1 MAESYSDSP
10 GRVEK
15 SAASVRLDGWKDIAA
30 YLGKAERTV
39 KRWEADRGLP
49 IHRVPGGAKA
59 SVYAYRE
66 ELNQWLKSSSAADAD
81 PVEAVPGLAPEEA
94 PAPTEVAQETVAYA
108 EILTNSY
115 PTASISQV
123 PKLKWT
129 TALFAVAATAV
140 TLIVV
145 LSSATGVF
153 LPERIRAAFARKS
166 PDAPY
171 RSTPVSEA
179 EKNLSREYYL
189 KGRYEW
195 NQRTPVS
202 LNRALDLFTQAI
214 VHDPG
219 CAQAYAGLAD
229 TYDLLWEYS
238 TMPQNDAFPRAVAAA
253 RKAVELDDSLAE
265 AHRSLAFAEM
275 YGTWDFYGAEKE
287 FRRAIELDPKDPQAR
302 RWYANAFAVPGRFEE
317 SLEQINKAQEL
328 DPSSNATLA
337 DKGALLASA
346 GRTQEA
352 IDLLREVERS
362 APDFRSPHFYL
373 MRISLAIGDYP
384 TYLSEGEK
392 AAESVNDPVLKDL
405 IAAARSGY
413 ERGGGRGLLE
423 SLYAKQKE
431 YYEAGKLYGTLLAKT
446 CVLLGRKQEALQLL
460 EVAYSRHE
468 IDMLSCLSHPDLL
481 TLKDE
486 PRYKALVE
494 KIHFPMHPVD
504 SRPAETTGSDYP
516 RLAIVA
522 DPH

>member
-1 MAESYSDSP
+1 MAESHLDTP
-10 GRVEK
+10 GR
-15 SAASVRLDGWKDIAA
+15 ADRSVSSSRLDGWKDIAA
-30 YLGKAERTV
+30 FLSKAERTV
-39 KRWEADRGLP
+39 KRWETSRGLP

-59 SVYAYRE
+59 SVFAYRE
-66 ELNQWLKSSSAADAD
+66 ELNQWLKSSGTADPD
-81 PVEAVPGLAPEEA
+81 PVEMTQSPPVEGLSTTTVVAEDAVD
-94 PAPTEVAQETVAYA
+94 PTEV
-108 EILTNSY
+108 LTDPS
-115 PTASISQV
+115 PPISQV
-123 PKLKWT
+123 PKLRLA
-129 TALFAVAATAV
+129 TALVGMAAAVV
-140 TLIVV
+140 TLIAMV
-145 LSSATGVF
+145 SSATGVPLAQRIGTIF
-153 LPERIRAAFARKS
+153 AKRSPEAASSSA
-166 PDAPY
+166 A
-171 RSTPVSEA
+171 VSEA

-195 NQRTPVS
+195 NQRTPNS

-219 CAQAYAGLAD
+219 YAQAYAGLAD

-238 TMPQNDAFPRAVAAA
+238 TMPQNEAFPRAVAAA
-253 RKAVELDDSLAE
+253 WKAVELDDSLAE

-373 MRISLAIGDYP
+373 MRIGLAIGDYP

-431 YYEAGKLYGTLLAKT
+431 YYEAGKLYGTFLAKT

-494 KIHFPMHPVD
+494 KIHFPMHPAD
-504 SRPAETTGSDYP
+504 SRPAETTGNDYP